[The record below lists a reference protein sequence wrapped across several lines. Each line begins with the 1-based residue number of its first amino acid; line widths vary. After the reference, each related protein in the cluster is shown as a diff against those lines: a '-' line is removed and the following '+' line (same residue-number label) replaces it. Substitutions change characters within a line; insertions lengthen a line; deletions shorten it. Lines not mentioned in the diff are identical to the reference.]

1 MARYTGPVCR
11 LCRAEGR
18 KLFLK
23 GDRCRSDKCP
33 INKKRL
39 PPGKAPKTRIG
50 KKSEYA
56 VQLREKQAL
65 KRTYGLMEQQFHNI
79 FTKALGLPGKTGD
92 NLIILLERRLDNVVY
107 RLHFA
112 TSRAQA
118 RQLVNHG
125 HIAVNGKRVDVA
137 SYLVKPGDMISV
149 VGVAKKMDTVR
160 HALEEVQRSGVM
172 PWLEVNVDEMTGRY
186 VINPQRQDV
195 TDTADI
201 KEQLVVELYSK

>member
-23 GDRCRSDKCP
+23 GERCRSDKCP

-65 KRTYGLMEQQFHNI
+65 KRTYGLLERQFHNI
-79 FTKALGLPGKTGD
+79 FEKALGLPGKTGD

-125 HIAVNGKRVDVA
+125 HIAVNGKRVNIA
-137 SYLVKPGDMISV
+137 SYLVKPGDVISV
-149 VGVAKKMDTVR
+149 IGAAKKMDTIR
-160 HALEEVQRSGVM
+160 QALEEVQRSGVM

-186 VINPQRQDV
+186 VTNPQRQDV
-195 TDTADI
+195 TDTMDI

>member
-1 MARYTGPVCR
+1 MARYTGPECR

-23 GDRCRSDKCP
+23 GERCRSDKCP

-65 KRTYGLMEQQFHNI
+65 KRSYGLMERQFRNV
-79 FTKALGLPGKTGD
+79 FEKALGLPGKTGD

-125 HIAVNGKRVDVA
+125 HIAVNGKRVDIA
-137 SYLVKPGDMISV
+137 SYLVKAGDALSV
-149 VGVAKKMDTVR
+149 IGAAKKMDTIR
-160 HALEEVQRSGVM
+160 QALEEVQKSGVM
-172 PWLEVNVDEMTGRY
+172 PWLEVNADEMTGRY
-186 VINPQRQDV
+186 VTNPQRQDV

-201 KEQLVVELYSK
+201 REQLVVELYSK

>member
-11 LCRAEGR
+11 LCRVEGK

-23 GDRCRSDKCP
+23 GSRCRSDKCP

-39 PPGKAPKTRIG
+39 PPGKAPKTRMG

-56 VQLREKQAL
+56 VQLREKQML
-65 KRTYGLMEQQFHNI
+65 KRTYGLMERQFHNV
-79 FTKALGLPGKTGD
+79 FDKALGLPGKTGD

-107 RLHFA
+107 RFHFA
-112 TSRAQA
+112 ASRAQA

-125 HIAVNGKRVDVA
+125 HIAVNGKRVNIA
-137 SYLVKPGDMISV
+137 SYLVRPGDSIAV
-149 VGVAKKMDTVR
+149 IGAAKKLETIR
-160 HALEEVQRSGVM
+160 QALEEVQKSGVL
-172 PWLEVNVDEMTGRY
+172 PWLEVNADEMTGRY
-186 VINPQRQDV
+186 ATNPQRQDV
-195 TDTADI
+195 TDTLDI

>member
-1 MARYTGPVCR
+1 MARYIGPVCR

-65 KRTYGLMEQQFHNI
+65 KRNYGLMEQQFHNT
-79 FTKALGLPGKTGD
+79 FEKALGLPGKTGD

-112 TSRAQA
+112 SSRAQA

-125 HIAVNGKRVDVA
+125 HIAVNGKRVNIA
-137 SYLVKPGDMISV
+137 SYLVRAGDVISV
-149 VGVAKKMDTVR
+149 IGAAKKMESIR
-160 HALEEVQRSGVM
+160 QALEEVQKSGVM
-172 PWLEVNVDEMTGRY
+172 PWLEINADEMTGRF
-186 VINPQRQDV
+186 VTNPQRQDV
-195 TDTADI
+195 TDIADI

>member
-1 MARYTGPVCR
+1 MARYIGPVCR

-39 PPGKAPKTRIG
+39 PPGKAPKTRLG

-65 KRTYGLMEQQFHNI
+65 KRNYGLMERQFHNT
-79 FTKALGLPGKTGD
+79 FEKALGLPGKTGD
-92 NLIILLERRLDNVVY
+92 NLIILLERRLDNVVF

-118 RQLVNHG
+118 RQLVSHG
-125 HIAVNGKRVDVA
+125 HIAVNGKRVNIA
-137 SYLVKPGDMISV
+137 SYRVKAGDTVAVI
-149 VGVAKKMDTVR
+149 GVAKKLDSIR
-160 HALEEVQRSGVM
+160 QSLEEVQKSGVL
-172 PWLEVNVDEMTGRY
+172 PWLEVNADDMTGRF
-186 VINPQRQDV
+186 VTNPQRQDV
-195 TDTADI
+195 TDTLDI

>member
-1 MARYTGPVCR
+1 MARYIGPVCR
-11 LCRAEGR
+11 LCRAEAR

-39 PPGKAPKTRIG
+39 PPGKAPKTRLG

-65 KRTYGLMEQQFHNI
+65 KRNYGLMEQQFRNT
-79 FTKALGLPGKTGD
+79 FEKALGLPGKTGD
-92 NLIILLERRLDNVVY
+92 NLIILLERRLDTVVY
-107 RLHFA
+107 RLRFA
-112 TSRAQA
+112 NSRAQA

-125 HIAVNGKRVDVA
+125 HIAVNGKRVNIA
-137 SYLVKPGDMISV
+137 SYLVRAGDVISV
-149 VGVAKKMDTVR
+149 IGAAKKMESIR
-160 HALEEVQRSGVM
+160 QALEEVQKSGVM
-172 PWLEVNVDEMTGRY
+172 PWLEVNADEMTGRF
-186 VINPQRQDV
+186 VTNPQRQDV

>member
-1 MARYTGPVCR
+1 
-11 LCRAEGR
+11 
-18 KLFLK
+18 LK

-137 SYLVKPGDMISV
+137 SYLVKPGDVISV
-149 VGVAKKMDTVR
+149 IGVAKKWIQFAMHSKKCR
-160 HALEEVQRSGVM
+160 GPALCRGLRSM
-172 PWLEVNVDEMTGRY
+172 SM
-186 VINPQRQDV
+186 
-195 TDTADI
+195 
-201 KEQLVVELYSK
+201 K